1 MIYKILKEIVAS
13 IFKVY
18 FRKIYLIDAEKVPE
32 KGPILIACNHPMAF
46 AEACLLACFLD
57 RPLHFLVRGD
67 VFKPRWRW
75 FFDATN
81 QIPIYRFRD
90 GFSNMRRNSD
100 TFAKAHEAL
109 ANGKAILIFSEGN
122 TKMKK
127 SLSPLQKGTARLAF
141 GAINYPGGEELQ
153 IVPIGVN
160 YADGTRFQSDV
171 MIRVGDP
178 VSISNYLDSYKNDP
192 HVGLKEVTD
201 DLYTALIPQVI
212 HLDDLKEQEAFNKL
226 TTAYEYLQ
234 PDTPWPVV
242 DPEDTRF
249 VREKK
254 IARFF
259 NQVNDAQ
266 KSEVLSLVE
275 KMDTASIAAPGKV
288 PSILAAA
295 GLVLGI
301 PLAIVGFVSNMIP
314 FYGAKWIAAS
324 KVRVIEFYT
333 PVRIGLTMVLAIVWY
348 LLCLIILLIV
358 VGLKSL
364 IILPILPLT
373 GYFTVLWS
381 NAWKTWKR
389 RSRANSEKGT
399 SIRVLKEIDQRIG
412 LQSAQ

>member
-127 SLSPLQKGTARLAF
+127 SLSPLQKGTARLAY
-141 GAINYPGGEELQ
+141 GAVNYPGGEELQ

-178 VSISNYLDSYKNDP
+178 ISIRNYLELYKND
-192 HVGLKEVTD
+192 HHAGLKEVTN
-201 DLYTALIPQVI
+201 DLYTALVPQVI
-212 HLDDLKEQEAFNKL
+212 HLDDLKEQDAFNKL
-226 TTAYEYLQ
+226 TAAYEYLQ

-249 VREKK
+249 RREKH
-254 IARFF
+254 IAKFF
-259 NQVNDAQ
+259 NQGTHTQ
-266 KSEVLSLVE
+266 KAEMLSLLE
-275 KMDTASIAAPGKV
+275 KIDTATVAAPGKV
-288 PSILAAA
+288 PAILTSA
-295 GLVLGI
+295 GLLLGA
-301 PLAIVGFVSNMIP
+301 PFAIIGFVGNMIP
-314 FYGAKWIAAS
+314 FYAAKWIAES
-324 KVRVIEFYT
+324 KVRVVEFYT
-333 PVRIGLTMVLAIVWY
+333 PVRIGLTMVLAMIWY
-348 LLCLIILLIV
+348 LLCFIILLMLA
-358 VGLKSL
+358 GFTSL
-364 IILPILPLT
+364 ILLPILPLT
-373 GYFTVLWS
+373 GYFTVLWF
-381 NAWKTWKR
+381 NVWQQWKR
-389 RSRANSEKGT
+389 RVRARSEEGK
-399 SIRVLKEIDQRIG
+399 SIQILKEIDQLMG
-412 LQSAQ
+412 LDSAQ

>member
-141 GAINYPGGEELQ
+141 GAINYPGGEDLQ

-178 VSISNYLDSYKNDP
+178 ISIRKYLGLYKSD
-192 HVGLKEVTD
+192 HHAGLQEVTD
-201 DLYTALIPQVI
+201 DLYTALVPQVI
-212 HLDDLKEQEAFNKL
+212 HLDDLKEQDAFNKL
-226 TTAYEYLQ
+226 ITAYEYLH

-249 VREKK
+249 KREKH
-254 IARFF
+254 IAKFF
-259 NQVNDAQ
+259 NQVSDDQ
-266 KSEVLSLVE
+266 KSEVLSLIE
-275 KMDTASIAAPGKV
+275 KIDTSHVAASGKV
-288 PSILAAA
+288 PAILTAV
-295 GLVLGI
+295 GLLLGVPI
-301 PLAIVGFVSNMIP
+301 AFIGFIGNMIP
-314 FYGAKWIAAS
+314 FYGAKRIAGS
-324 KVRVIEFYT
+324 KVRVIEFYA
-333 PVRIGLTMVLAIVWY
+333 PVRIGLTMILAILWY
-348 LLCLIILLIV
+348 TVCFIILL
-358 VGLKSL
+358 L
-364 IILPILPLT
+364 IAGVKAFILVPILPLT

-381 NAWKTWKR
+381 NAWKQWKR
-389 RSRANSEKGT
+389 RVASRSEKGE
-399 SIRVLKEIDQRIG
+399 SVEILKVIDQMMG
-412 LQSAQ
+412 LQSTQ